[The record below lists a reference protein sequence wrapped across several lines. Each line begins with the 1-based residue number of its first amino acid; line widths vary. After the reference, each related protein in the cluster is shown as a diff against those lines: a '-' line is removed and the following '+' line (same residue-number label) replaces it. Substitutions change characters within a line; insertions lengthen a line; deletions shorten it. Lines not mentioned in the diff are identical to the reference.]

1 MDYCC
6 TGLRNLLA
14 CAGERGI
21 AAVAWLDS
29 SCEPR
34 LLLQSRGVSFDD
46 QTKLRPVDIDV
57 MVNLSAEIGMRYC
70 PFCGALLEQLIHDY
84 REHFQ
89 RLAMEHEKY
98 VSSMS
103 QH

>member
-14 CAGERGI
+14 CAGDRGI

-46 QTKLRPVDIDV
+46 QTKLRPADVDV
-57 MVNLSAEIGMRYC
+57 TLNVSAEIGMRYC
-70 PFCGALLEQLIHDY
+70 PFCGRLLEELISDN
-84 REHFQ
+84 REHF
-89 RLAMEHEKY
+89 RKLAKEHEKF
-98 VSSMS
+98 VASMLQS
-103 QH
+103 